1 MKQKCK
7 YSVRQMLL
15 VKMWKIYNNLENNTR
30 GEKSMQIQLIRH
42 ATHLITYRQLKFL
55 LDPMFSEQGTLAP
68 VPNAPNQHLNNP
80 LSSLPLDLERLVDI
94 DAIIVTHSHRD
105 HFDDRAI
112 LRLPKNLPLFCQPAD
127 EQLMKDKGFEHV
139 IAISKAF
146 VWQGI
151 ELIRTEGRHG
161 HGQLAEA
168 MGPVSG
174 FILRSKEEPS
184 LYMIGDSVW
193 YSEIEDNISHF
204 SPDAAIVFAGEA
216 RFSEGL
222 PITMGIADI
231 EKIRQ
236 TSPHTKLIISHM
248 ESWNHCLLTRKE
260 VRDYIRQNHL
270 ENTISVPEN
279 GEIIGI

>member
-1 MKQKCK
+1 
-7 YSVRQMLL
+7 
-15 VKMWKIYNNLENNTR
+15 
-30 GEKSMQIQLIRH
+30 MQIQLIRH
-42 ATHLITYRQLKFL
+42 ATHLIQYKGLKFL

-80 LSSLPLDLERLVDI
+80 LSSLPVDIKKLVDI

-105 HFDDRAI
+105 HFDDRSI
-112 LRLPKNLPLFCQPAD
+112 LSLPKNLPLFCQPAD
-127 EQLMKDKGFEHV
+127 EQLMKDKGFEQV
-139 IAISKAF
+139 IVISKEF

-174 FILRSKEEPS
+174 FILRTKDEPT
-184 LYMIGDSVW
+184 LYIIGDSVW
-193 YSEIEDNISHF
+193 YSKIEHNFKQF

-216 RFSEGL
+216 RFLEGL

-231 EKIRQ
+231 DYIRR

-248 ESWNHCLLTRKE
+248 ESWNHCLLKREE
-260 VRDYIRQNHL
+260 VRDYIRQNQL
-270 ENTISVPEN
+270 ENEISVLEN
-279 GEIIGI
+279 GEKRKIEQAF

>member
-1 MKQKCK
+1 
-7 YSVRQMLL
+7 
-15 VKMWKIYNNLENNTR
+15 
-30 GEKSMQIQLIRH
+30 MQIQLIRH
-42 ATHLITYRQLKFL
+42 ATHLITYKGLTFL

-80 LSSLPLDLERLVDI
+80 LSSLPVDVEKLLDV

-112 LRLPKNLPLFCQPAD
+112 SSLPKHLPLFCQPAD
-127 EQLMKDKGFEHV
+127 EQVINDKGFENV
-139 IAISKAF
+139 IAINKEI

-151 ELIRTEGRHG
+151 ELTRTEGRHG

-174 FILRSKEEPS
+174 FILRATEEPT
-184 LYMIGDSVW
+184 LYIIGDSVW
-193 YSEIEDNISHF
+193 YSDIEHYFKHF
-204 SPDAAIVFAGEA
+204 SPDTAIVFAGEA
-216 RFSEGL
+216 RFLEGL

-231 EKIRQ
+231 ENIRQ
-236 TSPHTKLIISHM
+236 TSPQTKLIISHM
-248 ESWNHCLLTRKE
+248 ESWNHCLLKREE
-260 VRDYIRQNHL
+260 VWEYIRQNQL
-270 ENTISVPEN
+270 ENKISVPEN

>member
-1 MKQKCK
+1 
-7 YSVRQMLL
+7 
-15 VKMWKIYNNLENNTR
+15 
-30 GEKSMQIQLIRH
+30 MQIQLIRH
-42 ATHLITYRQLKFL
+42 ATHLITFEGLKFL

-68 VPNAPNQHLNNP
+68 VPNSPNQHLNNP
-80 LSSLPLDLERLVDI
+80 LSALPVNLERLIDI

-112 LRLPKNLPLFCQPAD
+112 SCLPKNLPLFCQPAD

-139 IAISKAF
+139 IAISKEF

-161 HGQLAEA
+161 HGLLAKA

-174 FILRSKEEPS
+174 FIFRSKGEPT
-184 LYMIGDSVW
+184 LYIIGDSVW
-193 YSEIEDNISHF
+193 YADIEDNFNHF

-216 RFSEGL
+216 RFLAGC

-236 TSPHTKLIISHM
+236 ISPHTKLIISHM
-248 ESWNHCLLTRKE
+248 ESWNHCLLKREE
-260 VRDYIRQNHL
+260 VRDYIRQNQL

-279 GEIIGI
+279 GEIIEIK